1 MKSTTVGKA
10 LFICVHWAL
19 NHLLFMKDS
28 MVLVFKTSVSDNE
41 EVKQLRPLLNKL
53 IRQNGNWNFDLEDCD
68 NILRVETQL
77 LKAENISTT
86 LHNQGFYCEEL
97 L

>member
-1 MKSTTVGKA
+1 M
-10 LFICVHWAL
+10 
-19 NHLLFMKDS
+19 NDN
-28 MVLVFKTSVSDNE
+28 MVLVFKTSVSANY

-53 IRQNGNWNFDLEDCD
+53 TRHNGNWNFDLEDCD

-77 LKAENISTT
+77 LIPDNITST
-86 LHNQGFYCEEL
+86 LQNQGFYCEEL